1 MDKIQFCA
9 AHSIPLPS
17 SSSPQLSVLPNSS
30 TLLFQSFPFL
40 SNPLSSSP
48 RIPNPLEPHL
58 PSMQFLG
65 RGGAC
70 SRRRP
75 DICSRFNKHGLTN
88 ERDCGDREVCRRF
101 SSAMSAVHPSV
112 GRSNHFDS
120 ASGSNPRKGC
130 NVDPSV
136 ESDRQAK
143 RNGRRMGR
151 LGMRRMEVNRDGL
164 NWLGE
169 EQGKTGCVD

>member
-1 MDKIQFCA
+1 MSGYHPKMDAKTNPTISKIRQA
-9 AHSIPLPS
+9 IREN
-17 SSSPQLSVLPNSS
+17 VEVS
-30 TLLFQSFPFL
+30 TKVRTAEAEDEAVKQ
-40 SNPLSSSP
+40 
-48 RIPNPLEPHL
+48 
-58 PSMQFLG
+58 G

-88 ERDCGDREVCRRF
+88 ERDCGDREVCRR
-101 SSAMSAVHPSV
+101 SSNAVSAVHPSV
-112 GRSNHFDS
+112 GRANDFDS

-136 ESDRQAK
+136 ESERQAK